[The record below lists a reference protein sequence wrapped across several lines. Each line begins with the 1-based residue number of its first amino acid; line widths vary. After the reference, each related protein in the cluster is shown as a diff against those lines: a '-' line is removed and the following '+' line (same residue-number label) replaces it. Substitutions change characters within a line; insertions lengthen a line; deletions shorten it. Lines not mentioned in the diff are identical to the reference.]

1 MPASRA
7 TVRPRLFIC
16 RMDASAHGLMAD
28 ISGSVSTADPA
39 APLAPAPLTAA
50 PAPPAHAAPLASALT
65 PAAPAPPS
73 PSVAGPRVAAH
84 SAPFG
89 PQPTAP
95 PTPFSELGG
104 GEELVLRLVRTF
116 YAYMASHEL
125 ALAKTHQLDESGK
138 ITERSQERFGRFL
151 IEWLGGP
158 ARYSPVE
165 GHPRLRMRH
174 GRVPVDTRMAD
185 AWLRCMQHALDAE
198 NVRGDVR
205 AFLDTRFQEVAYFL
219 RNRH

>member
-1 MPASRA
+1 
-7 TVRPRLFIC
+7 
-16 RMDASAHGLMAD
+16 MAD
-28 ISGSVSTADPA
+28 ISGSVSTSDVA
-39 APLAPAPLTAA
+39 APLAPAPLTEEPARVLPLAPAPLTAEPA
-50 PAPPAHAAPLASALT
+50 PAPPAPAPSVATPSAPVAP
-65 PAAPAPPS
+65 PAAP
-73 PSVAGPRVAAH
+73 
-84 SAPFG
+84 
-89 PQPTAP
+89 P

-116 YAYMASHEL
+116 YAYMASHEV
-125 ALAKTHQLDESGK
+125 ALAKTHQLDESGN

-174 GRVPVDTRMAD
+174 ARVPVDTRMAD